1 MRDRLAAA
9 QELPS
14 PQDIDPC
21 DAHLARAFVPST
33 AHRLTEQETI
43 QQSINEQRSVMRI
56 DHTPQLLY
64 YKHNYFC
71 HVWM

>member
-21 DAHLARAFVPST
+21 DAYLARAFVPST

-56 DHTPQLLY
+56 D
-64 YKHNYFC
+64 
-71 HVWM
+71 